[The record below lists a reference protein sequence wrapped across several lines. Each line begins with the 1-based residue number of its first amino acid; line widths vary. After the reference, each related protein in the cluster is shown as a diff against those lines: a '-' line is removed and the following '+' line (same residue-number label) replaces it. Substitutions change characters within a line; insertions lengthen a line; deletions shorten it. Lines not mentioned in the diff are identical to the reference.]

1 MISLEIKELILRN
14 PWTTARNTA
23 HTKQNVFVKLEKA
36 GYVGYGE
43 AAPNI
48 RYEETPEKTFQ
59 QIKDVGNIFVEQD
72 LRCYMKIKEVLDEK
86 ITDQSCAKAA
96 LDMALMDWIGK
107 TLKIPLYQL
116 WGLDPSRV
124 PVTSFSIGIDT
135 AESIRQKVEDASQ
148 YPILKIKIGTD
159 RDEQIVNTVRSATE
173 KPLRVDANE
182 GWKSKEIAVKKIEW
196 LVKQGIELVEQPLPA
211 EMLEET
217 AWLRERCEIP
227 IIADEAVKCSGDI
240 LRLSG
245 VYDGINIKLMKAG
258 GLLEA
263 YNMIHIARALDL
275 KIMLGCM
282 IESSLGISA
291 AAQLAPLADYTDLD
305 GHLLITNDPFRG
317 ITVDAGKLIL
327 KDKPGI
333 GAEGIYKRF

>member
-1 MISLEIKELILRN
+1 MITAEIKELILKH

-23 HTKQNVFVKLEKA
+23 HTKQNVFVKLEKE
-36 GYVGYGE
+36 GFVGYGE

-48 RYEETPEKTFQ
+48 RYGETTEKTFH
-59 QIKDVGNIFVEQD
+59 QIKHVGNILVEQD
-72 LRCYMKIKEVLDEK
+72 LRYYMKIKAVLDDL
-86 ITDQSCAKAA
+86 ITNQSCAKAA
-96 LDMALMDWIGK
+96 LDMALMDWLGK
-107 TLKIPLYQL
+107 TLGIPIYQL
-116 WGLDPSRV
+116 WGLEPARV

-135 AESIRQKVEDASQ
+135 PESIRQKVEDAFK
-148 YPILKIKIGTD
+148 YPILKIKVGTD
-159 RDEQIVNTVRSATE
+159 RDEQIVNTVRSISD

-182 GWKSKEIAVKKIEW
+182 GWKSKETAIKKIEW
-196 LVKQGIELVEQPLPA
+196 LVKQGVDLVEQPLPA

-217 AWLRERCEIP
+217 AWLRERCEVP
-227 IIADEAVKCSGDI
+227 IIADEAVKCSDDI

-258 GLLEA
+258 GILEA

-291 AAQLAPLADYTDLD
+291 AAQLAPLADYADLD

-327 KDKPGI
+327 GTNPGL
-333 GAEGIYKRF
+333 GVEGFD